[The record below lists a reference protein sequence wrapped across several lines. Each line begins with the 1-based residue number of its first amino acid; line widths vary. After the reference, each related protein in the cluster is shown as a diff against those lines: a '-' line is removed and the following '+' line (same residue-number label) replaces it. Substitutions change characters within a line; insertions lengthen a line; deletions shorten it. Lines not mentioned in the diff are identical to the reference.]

1 MLSFVNRFAVNTEAL
16 VKNIM
21 SATIVLSLVI
31 MILMLVAGTISIMNH
46 GWASQEASVCGAIAL
61 CAGMMFFFG
70 CYYIQLH

>member
-1 MLSFVNRFAVNTEAL
+1 MLTITNRFAVNTEAL

-21 SATIVLSLVI
+21 GAT
-31 MILMLVAGTISIMNH
+31 
-46 GWASQEASVCGAIAL
+46 IAL